1 MIFLLAMVFGFSACG
16 PKEENVEHNIED
28 PVLEEDTA
36 QSNHLDTADTDI
48 QDTGDIPEPLNDVEQ
63 AQEILAEL
71 SLIGMTLHLELTD
84 INEQNS
90 LGELEFVAAF
100 RTALVTITTDDRSEE
115 SPLAVI
121 TESVSTNPQQALMDA
136 LKNSGKIWL
145 LPNREKTTGEQWFP
159 PENGED
165 VVSNWIFHLQA
176 DDISDH
182 LFWVIVP
189 RNSDEPYVYG
199 FN

>member
-1 MIFLLAMVFGFSACG
+1 MILLLAMAFGFLACG
-16 PKEENVEHNIED
+16 SKEENVERNIED
-28 PVLEEDTA
+28 PILEEDTA
-36 QSNHLDTADTDI
+36 QSDHLDSADSDI
-48 QDTGDIPEPLNDVEQ
+48 QETGDIPEPLNDVEQ
-63 AQEILAEL
+63 AQEILVEL
-71 SLIGMTLHLELTD
+71 NLVGMTLHLELTD

-90 LGELEFVAAF
+90 LGDLEFVSAF

-121 TESVSTNPQQALMDA
+121 TESGSSNPQEALMEA

-145 LPNREKTTGEQWFP
+145 LPNREKMTGEPWFP

-165 VVSNWIFHLQA
+165 VLSNWVFHLQA